1 MNSLYMGSSV
11 GRLLKDLINVIFVL
25 FKRFFMIMLIL
36 ILIRWLICMKE
47 FFVIV
52 KFLWIFLIF
61 KSKKLLL
68 FFNLYVILFLNRF
81 LKDYK
86 NKI

>member
-36 ILIRWLICMKE
+36 ILIYWLICMKE

>member
-36 ILIRWLICMKE
+36 ILICWLICMKE